1 MRVEPQKA
9 AAEVSKMANYRRLV
23 GVNHRSQS
31 ELTDVP
37 TSGCRLRSVIEVVVA
52 LVVVVVVV
60 FVLQGSVV

>member
-1 MRVEPQKA
+1 MPVVPQKA

-23 GVNHRSQS
+23 GANYRSQS
-31 ELTDVP
+31 ELTDGP
-37 TSGCRLRSVIEVVVA
+37 TSGWRLRSVIEVVFA